1 MFNLSAGNK
10 CETGKTEAK
19 NQDAAKVMEGLSQNM
34 INCPAILTGMSRE
47 MRTQMNVIVA
57 FAFLLNNKENNE
69 EEKKGYC
76 DQIYDSCEQII
87 SLFDNF
93 IDSAI
98 IETGSS
104 GSEPKPCNPDKTF
117 IELFLEFRHILE
129 QDRYREILLVTEN
142 QSFNEAEYLID
153 INRVTRVIRNLFQNA
168 ITNTKS
174 GYIKAGYYS
183 REDKLTFYILDS
195 GQGYLKSMEFLQTRD
210 IAESLSKFNDP
221 IAAVNLTLTRKL
233 IEIMGGTL
241 WIECNGL
248 TGSGIYFSVPA
259 TIAEPKGPK
268 IKYSKPMITI

>member
-1 MFNLSAGNK
+1 MFNLSASNK
-10 CETGKTEAK
+10 SEAGKTEAK
-19 NQDAAKVMEGLSQNM
+19 NQDAAKIMEALSQNM

-57 FAFLLNNKENNE
+57 FAYLLNNKENNE
-69 EEKKGYC
+69 EEKKEYC
-76 DQIYDSCEQII
+76 DQIYDSCELII

-98 IETGSS
+98 IETGNS
-104 GSEPKPCNPDKTF
+104 GTETKPCNPDKTF
-117 IELFLEFRHILE
+117 IDLCLEFRHILE

-142 QSFNEAEYLID
+142 QSFNEAVYLID

-210 IAESLSKFNDP
+210 ITESLSKFNDP
-221 IAAVNLTLTRKL
+221 ISAVNLTLTRKL

-259 TIAEPKGPK
+259 KVAEPKDPK
-268 IKYSKPMITI
+268 IKYSNTMITI